1 MSTHPVISWT
11 ENEVQHQARW
21 RSENGSPPP
30 KRVVIGN
37 DQTSADDAFRW
48 ASEGTA
54 ILWRGD
60 YQNARQL
67 LTAMARRVDRKPG
80 KAKKTATTPVDAFNQ
95 HRQAQAQRARTL
107 GMLLLPVEADHQL
120 SLRRAPDIRQACI
133 ETYGKDDQ
141 PYVVSLREILGLI
154 GAHEWRKKGVVIP
167 AIGNRVHPHYGVFS
181 PVRGEYLELLG
192 DPELPLP
199 STALAWDI
207 GTGTGVIAAL
217 LARRG
222 VKKVVATDI
231 DPRAI
236 ACARDNIVRLGV
248 ADSVTVEQTDMFPE
262 GRAPLIVCNPPWL
275 PARPSASIESA
286 IYDPDNRML
295 LAFLNGLPAHLTQ
308 GGEGWLVMSDIAEHL
323 GLRPRTF
330 LMSAIQEAG
339 LYVKGYTEMAPEHPK
354 AMDPTDPLHSARAA
368 EVTRVYR
375 LRVR

>member
-1 MSTHPVISWT
+1 MSTNPVISWT
-11 ENEVQHQARW
+11 EAEVLHEARW

-37 DQTSADDAFRW
+37 DQTSADDAYRW
-48 ASEGTA
+48 ACEGTA

-67 LTAMARRVDRKPG
+67 MTAMSRRVERKPG
-80 KAKKTATTPVDAFNQ
+80 KAKKPLLTPIEAFNQ

-107 GMLLLPVEADHQL
+107 GRLLLPVEADHQL
-120 SLRRAPDIRQACI
+120 TLRRAPDIRQACI
-133 ETYGKDDQ
+133 EAYGKDDK

-181 PVRGEYLELLG
+181 PVRGEYLELVG

-222 VKKVVATDI
+222 VKKVVATDT

-236 ACARDNIVRLGV
+236 ACARDNVVRLGV
-248 ADSVTVEQTDMFPE
+248 ADSVTIEQTDMFPE
-262 GRAPLIVCNPPWL
+262 GKSPLIVCNPPWL
-275 PARPSASIESA
+275 PARPSSPIEGA
-286 IYDPDNRML
+286 IYDPDSRML
-295 LAFLNGLPAHLTQ
+295 LAYLNGLAAHLTQ
-308 GGEGWLVMSDIAEHL
+308 GGEGWLIMSDIAEHL
-323 GLRPRTF
+323 GLRTRAF
-330 LMSAIQEAG
+330 LVNAIEEAG
-339 LYVKGYTEMAPEHPK
+339 LYIKAYMQMAPEHPK
-354 AMDPTDPLHSARAA
+354 ASDPTDPLHSARAA
-368 EVTRVYR
+368 EITTLYR